1 MTSLGHEEGR
11 EPVWV
16 IAEPEARHAV
26 RPINRSSGVFAGENE
41 QPAEGLGVEEE
52 KEGIKTGSRSPGD
65 ATGWYHGQR
74 QGSRVAPVVKNPP
87 ASAGDT
93 GEAGRIPGSGR
104 LPGEGHG
111 KATHSSILA
120 C

>member
-41 QPAEGLGVEEE
+41 KPAEGLGVEKE
-52 KEGIKTGSRSPGD
+52 KEGIKAGSRSPGD

-74 QGSRVAPVVKNPP
+74 QGSRDGASGKEP
-87 ASAGDT
+87 A
-93 GEAGRIPGSGR
+93 RQCR
-104 LPGEGHG
+104 
-111 KATHSSILA
+111 
-120 C
+120 